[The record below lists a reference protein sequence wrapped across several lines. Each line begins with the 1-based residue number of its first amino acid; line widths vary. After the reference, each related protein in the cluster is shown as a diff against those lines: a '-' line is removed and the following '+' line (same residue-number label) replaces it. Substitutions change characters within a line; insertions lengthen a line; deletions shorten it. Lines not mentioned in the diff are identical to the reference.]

1 MTLLALANI
10 LQLSTAVTAAVLCF
24 RRRSYRTV
32 ALLFVAVAL
41 ADWLRLWLD
50 LGILRAAPRPR
61 TGMTRLAYHL
71 DQALFLVWPAGL
83 AAVAGWVF
91 GRRRPL
97 GVAVAY
103 GATLATLVLGYP
115 RLRQEALAVAYF
127 GIHALAFGYAL
138 TCALR
143 RFTEETIQIEHVTV
157 IFSTVLSLAA
167 LLGPYTGRDWIDRWR
182 MAQFA
187 NVVLYAILTYHQG
200 ALLWGSSRSSSS

>member
-1 MTLLALANI
+1 MTLLAIANT

-24 RRRSYRTV
+24 RRRSYRAV
-32 ALLFVAVAL
+32 ALLFVAAAL
-41 ADWLRLWLD
+41 ADWLRLWINKVVLVD
-50 LGILRAAPRPR
+50 VVTPYMGTARGI
-61 TGMTRLAYHL
+61 YHVE
-71 DQALFLVWPAGL
+71 QALFLVWPAGL

-115 RLRQEALAVAYF
+115 RLRQESLAVAYF

-143 RFTEETIQIEHVTV
+143 RFAEETIQIEHVAV